1 MPRCSYPSPRSLCG
15 ALLLVACGG
24 SSAGPS
30 PEQLT
35 MAKAAIT
42 APGILSSISA
52 LADDSMLGRGPGTLG
67 EDRAIRYINAEFK
80 AIGLEPGNPNG
91 TYFQT
96 VELLGFT
103 ATPTAE
109 FSAGGH
115 PIKLLFPKDFVAA
128 SRREAPEIDVDN
140 SELVFV
146 GYGVVAPEYNWDDY
160 KGLDVKGKTLVML
173 INDPPV
179 PDPKDSTQLDSTVFH
194 GKAMTYYGRWTYKFE
209 IASTKGAAAAIIVHQ
224 TIPAAYPWG
233 VVEHSWSKENM
244 DVKHPDGNK
253 AHVGIESW
261 ITYDKAKELFKASGK
276 DFDALARSARQR
288 DFKPVLLGSTATI
301 HIKNTV
307 RQVQS
312 HNVIAKLTGSD
323 SKLKDEYVVYT
334 AHWDHL
340 GTGAPIN
347 GDSIF
352 NGAMDNAA
360 GVAGM
365 LQIAKAF
372 KTLPVPPRRSVLF
385 VAVTAEEKGLLGARY
400 YAENPLYPLEKT
412 LANLNIDGLNQWG
425 RTSDLVVIGK
435 GNSTL
440 EDILTELATGQQRT
454 LSPDPES
461 EKGLYYRADHF
472 EFAKH
477 GVPAMFLDAGVHFI
491 GKPDDYSKTKRDE
504 YTDHDYHNVSD
515 QIKPDWDLSGAVDDV
530 GLLFGVGVRVANDPV
545 WPTWKAGNEFKAIRE
560 KMLVGH

>member
-1 MPRCSYPSPRSLCG
+1 MPRFHYSPRSVCG

-24 SSAGPS
+24 AAGPS
-30 PEQLT
+30 PEQVT
-35 MAKAAIT
+35 TAGATIT
-42 APGILSSISA
+42 APGILTSIKA
-52 LADDSMLGRGPGTLG
+52 LADDSMLGRGPGTIG
-67 EDRAIRYINAEFK
+67 EDRAIHYINAELK

-91 TYFQT
+91 TYFQA
-96 VELLGFT
+96 VDLLGFT
-103 ATPTAE
+103 ATPSAE
-109 FSAGGH
+109 FRAGGK
-115 PIKLLFPKDFVAA
+115 PIKLSFPKDYVAA
-128 SRREAPEIDVDN
+128 SRREAPEVDVDN

-146 GYGVVAPEYNWDDY
+146 GYGVDAPEYSWDDY
-160 KGLDVKGKTLVML
+160 KGVDVKGKTIIML

-224 TIPAAYPWG
+224 TVPAAYPWS

-253 AHVGIESW
+253 AHVAVESW
-261 ITYDKAKELFKASGK
+261 ITYEKAKELFKASGK
-276 DFDALARSARQR
+276 DFDALARSARAR
-288 DFKPVLLGSTATI
+288 DFKPVSLGATATF
-301 HIKNTV
+301 HLKNTV
-307 RQVQS
+307 RQLQS
-312 HNVIAKLTGSD
+312 HNVIARLPGSD
-323 SKLKDEYVVYT
+323 PKLRDEYVVYT

-340 GTGAPIN
+340 GTGAPVN

-365 LQIAKAF
+365 LQIARAF
-372 KTLPVPPRRSVLF
+372 KSLPVAPKRSILF
-385 VAVTAEEKGLLGARY
+385 IAVTAEEKGLLGARFY
-400 YAENPLYPLEKT
+400 GENPLYPLEKT
-412 LANLNIDGLNQWG
+412 LADLNLDGLNQWG

-440 EDILTELATGQQRT
+440 EDILGELATGQKRT

-461 EKGLYYRADHF
+461 EKGFYYRA
-472 EFAKH
+472 
-477 GVPAMFLDAGVHFI
+477 
-491 GKPDDYSKTKRDE
+491 DE

-515 QIKPDWDLSGAVDDV
+515 EVKPDWELGGAVEDLT
-530 GLLFGVGVRVANDPV
+530 LLFGVGVRVADNPV